1 MLIALLGI
9 IYILGNSSIVR
20 THCNNFYNYYCNFVS
35 DHAHYLKQS
44 SNFKTDRKLNE
55 TPEKNTM
62 YISGGRQMSV
72 ARGRGL
78 GGLNEVSIEELS
90 RMMKCF
96 ISWSQWKL

>member
-9 IYILGNSSIVR
+9 IYILGNSSIVK
-20 THCNNFYNYYCNFVS
+20 TQCNNFYNYYRNFVL

-62 YISGGRQMSV
+62 YISGHRQMSV
-72 ARGRGL
+72 ACGQGL
-78 GGLNEVSIEELS
+78 GGLNELSIEEFS
-90 RMMKCF
+90 RMMKCS
-96 ISWSQWKL
+96 ISWLQQKL

>member
-20 THCNNFYNYYCNFVS
+20 TQCNNFYNYYCNFVF
-35 DHAHYLKQS
+35 DHAHPQS
-44 SNFKTDRKLNE
+44 SNFIIDRKLNE

-62 YISGGRQMSV
+62 YINGHRQTSV
-72 ARGRGL
+72 ACGQVL

-90 RMMKCF
+90 RMMKCS
-96 ISWSQWKL
+96 ISWSW